1 MKTQIL
7 VTGGAGFIGS
17 HFVKMLCEDKSNYV
31 FCLDNL
37 FTGSDKNLANLK
49 GKKNF
54 EFLNQDVRDEISIK
68 VDKIFN
74 FACPASPIHYQRD
87 PIFTLTTS
95 VTGTLNLL
103 NLALLHNA
111 EFFHA
116 STSEVYG
123 DPEVH
128 PQREDYLGNVNPIG
142 VRACYD
148 EGKRAAETL
157 IFDFK
162 RKRNLNVKVARI
174 FNTYGPNMSRDDG
187 RVVSNFIVNAILN
200 KDLEIYGD
208 GVKTRSFCYIDDLIA
223 GINTICSPN
232 VGGEKPF
239 NIGND
244 KEFTILNLANLVLE
258 LTNSN
263 SNIVFKSPLADDPI
277 KRKPDLSLINRYDW
291 QPRIELKEGLKKT
304 IEYFQSIL
312 L

>member
-1 MKTQIL
+1 MTKIL

-17 HFVKMLCEDKSNYV
+17 HFVKMLCKEESNYV

-37 FTGSDKNLANLK
+37 FTGSDKNLESLK
-49 GKKNF
+49 DKNNF

-87 PIFTLTTS
+87 PIFTMTTS

-103 NLALLHNA
+103 NLALLHNS

-128 PQREDYLGNVNPIG
+128 PQKEDYLGNVNPIG
-142 VRACYD
+142 IRACYD

-162 RKRNLNVKVARI
+162 RKKNLNVKVARI

-208 GVKTRSFCYIDDLIA
+208 GNKTRSFCYIDDLIN
-223 GINTICSPN
+223 GINTICNPDVKS
-232 VGGEKPF
+232 EKPF

-244 KEFTILNLANLVLE
+244 KEFTILNLAKLVLE

-263 SNIVFKSPLADDPI
+263 SNIIFKSPLSDDPI
-277 KRKPDLSLINRYDW
+277 KRKPDLSLISEYNW
-291 QPRIELKEGLKKT
+291 QPQIELKEGLKKT
-304 IEYFQSIL
+304 IKYFQTIL